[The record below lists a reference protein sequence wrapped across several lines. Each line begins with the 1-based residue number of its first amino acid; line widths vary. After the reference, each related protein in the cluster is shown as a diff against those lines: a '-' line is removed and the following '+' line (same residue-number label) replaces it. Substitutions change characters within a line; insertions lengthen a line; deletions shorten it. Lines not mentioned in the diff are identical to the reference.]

1 MTRPNLRVRVALWLL
16 LPLLLLLAFDAWL
29 TYQRAMNAAHAAFDR
44 TLEFS
49 LRSIRDGIRLRDGR
63 IEVDLP
69 YLALEMFESNGGG
82 NIYYQ
87 IREEGGAVVT
97 GYPDLP
103 DAKKAPAEPYSVRF
117 YDGVFRGRPLRI
129 AMLRLPV
136 HDVPSAQTRVVLVR
150 VGETIEQRQ
159 ALAREILT
167 GSLQQEFLLVVLALG
182 IVWLGVAR
190 GLRPL
195 NRLSA
200 KVAARAEDDPTPL
213 DTVGLPSEVAPLVD
227 SINQYIGR
235 TQLMQLS
242 RRRFFNDAAHQL
254 KTPLAVIQAEAELAL
269 RDSDGVGAG
278 VGVGSASCGEDNP
291 SGNRRQGVHLRRLNR
306 AVQQAVRIV
315 QQLLSLSRLDAD
327 SGYTVKHAAVPLHKV
342 ARSVTLD
349 WSPVA
354 RSRGIDLGFEQDERI
369 EVMGQTDLLAELVGN
384 LIDNAIRYSGDGAV
398 ITVRVASEN
407 GQPLLQVID
416 NGPGIPVGERDAVFE
431 RFYRSEATQTV
442 EGSGLGLSIVREIAR
457 VHGALIALSDAPG
470 GGLVVSVLFPALE
483 PA

>member
-1 MTRPNLRVRVALWLL
+1 MKQPNLRVRVALWLL

-29 TYQRAMNAAHAAFDR
+29 TYQRAMNAAHDAFDR

-49 LRSIRDGIRLRDGR
+49 LRSIRDGIRLRDGE

-87 IREEGGAVVT
+87 IREEGGRVVT

-103 DAKKAPAEPYSVRF
+103 NPRKLPAEPYSVQF
-117 YDGVFRGRPLRI
+117 YDDEFRGRPLRI

-150 VGETIEQRQ
+150 VGETIEPRQ
-159 ALAREILT
+159 ALAREILI
-167 GSLQQEFLLVVLALG
+167 GSLQQEGLLVVLALG

-200 KVAARAEDDPTPL
+200 KVAARAEDDPVPL
-213 DTVGLPSEVAPLVD
+213 DTVGLPSEVTPLVD

-235 TQLMQLS
+235 TQLMQSS

-254 KTPLAVIQAEAELAL
+254 KTPLAVIQAESELAL
-269 RDSDGVGAG
+269 RDLDGVEENAG
-278 VGVGSASCGEDNP
+278 
-291 SGNRRQGVHLRRLNR
+291 GNRRQGVHLRRLNG

-354 RSRGIDLGFEQDERI
+354 RSRSIDLGFEQEVRI
-369 EVMGQTDLLAELVGN
+369 DVTGQVDLLAELVGN

-398 ITVRVASEN
+398 ITVRVATER

-416 NGPGIPVGERDAVFE
+416 NGPGIAAGEREAVFE
-431 RFYRSEATQTV
+431 RFYRSEATQAV

-457 VHGALIALSDAPG
+457 VHGALIALTDANG
-470 GGLVVSVLFPALE
+470 GGLVVSVLFPPCE
-483 PA
+483 GE

>member
-1 MTRPNLRVRVALWLL
+1 MKQPNLRVRVALWLL

-29 TYQRAMNAAHAAFDR
+29 TYQRAMNAAHDAFDR

-49 LRSIRDGIRLRDGR
+49 LRSIRDGIRLRDGD

-87 IREEGGAVVT
+87 IREEGGRVVT

-103 DAKKAPAEPYSVRF
+103 NPRKLPAEPYSVQF
-117 YDGVFRGRPLRI
+117 YDDEFRGRPLRI

-150 VGETIEQRQ
+150 VGETIEPRQ
-159 ALAREILT
+159 ALAREILI
-167 GSLQQEFLLVVLALG
+167 GSLQQEGLLVVLALG

-200 KVAARAEDDPTPL
+200 KVAARAEDDPVPL
-213 DTVGLPSEVAPLVD
+213 DTVGLPSEVTPLVD

-235 TQLMQLS
+235 TRLMQSS

-254 KTPLAVIQAEAELAL
+254 KTPLAVIQAESELAL
-269 RDSDGVGAG
+269 RDLDGVEENA
-278 VGVGSASCGEDNP
+278 N
-291 SGNRRQGVHLRRLNR
+291 GNRRQGVHLRRLNG

-354 RSRGIDLGFEQDERI
+354 RSRGIDLGFEQESRI
-369 EVMGQTDLLAELVGN
+369 DVMGQVDLLAELVGN

-398 ITVRVASEN
+398 ITVRVATEG

-416 NGPGIPVGERDAVFE
+416 NGPGVAVGEREAVFE
-431 RFYRSEATQTV
+431 RFYRSEATQAV

-457 VHGALIALSDAPG
+457 VHGALIALTDADG
-470 GGLVVSVLFPALE
+470 GGLVVSVLFPVCE
-483 PA
+483 R

>member
-1 MTRPNLRVRVALWLL
+1 MTRPNLRVRIALWLL
-16 LPLLLLLAFDAWL
+16 LPLLLLLALDAWL

-49 LRSIRDGIRLRDGR
+49 LRSIRDGIRLRDGE

-87 IREEGGAVVT
+87 IREESGRVVT

-103 DAKKAPAEPYSVRF
+103 DPGKVPGEPYSVRF
-117 YDGVFRGRPLRI
+117 YDDVFRGRPLRI

-167 GSLQQEFLLVVLALG
+167 GSLQQEGLLVVLALG

-235 TQLMQLS
+235 TQLMQSS

-254 KTPLAVIQAEAELAL
+254 KTPLAVIQAESELAL
-269 RDSDGVGAG
+269 RDIDVVEESAG
-278 VGVGSASCGEDNP
+278 
-291 SGNRRQGVHLRRLNR
+291 GNRRQGVHLRRLNR

-354 RSRGIDLGFEQDERI
+354 RSRGIDLGFEQDVRVD
-369 EVMGQTDLLAELVGN
+369 VMGQIDLLGELVGN

-398 ITVRVASEN
+398 ITVRVARE
-407 GQPLLQVID
+407 GEQALLQVID
-416 NGPGIPVGERDAVFE
+416 NGPGVAAGERDAVFE
-431 RFYRSEATQTV
+431 RFYRSEATQAV

-457 VHGALIALSDAPG
+457 VHGAQVALTDALG
-470 GGLVVSVLFPALE
+470 GGLVVSVLFPPLKTV
-483 PA
+483 

>member
-1 MTRPNLRVRVALWLL
+1 LL

-49 LRSIRDGIRLRDGR
+49 LRSIRDGIRLREGE

-87 IREEGGAVVT
+87 IREEGGRVVT

-103 DAKKAPAEPYSVRF
+103 SGTKVPAEPYSVQF
-117 YDGVFRGRPLRI
+117 YDDVFRGRPLRI

-136 HDVPSAQTRVVLVR
+136 HDVPSAQTRVVMVR

-254 KTPLAVIQAEAELAL
+254 KTPLAIIQAESELAL
-269 RDSDGVGAG
+269 RDVDGSEEA
-278 VGVGSASCGEDNP
+278 AN
-291 SGNRRQGVHLRRLNR
+291 GNRRQGVHLRRLNR

-354 RSRGIDLGFEQDERI
+354 RSRGIDLGFEQDVRI
-369 EVMGQTDLLAELVGN
+369 EVMGQADLLAELVGN

-398 ITVRVASEN
+398 ITVRVACE
-407 GQPLLQVID
+407 GEQALLQVVD
-416 NGPGIPVGERDAVFE
+416 NGPGIAIGERDVVFE
-431 RFYRSEATQTV
+431 RFYRSEATQAV

-470 GGLVVSVLFPALE
+470 GGLVVSVLFPALK
-483 PA
+483 AM

>member
-16 LPLLLLLAFDAWL
+16 LPLLLLLALDAWL

-49 LRSIRDGIRLRDGR
+49 LRSIRDGIRLRDGQ

-87 IREEGGAVVT
+87 IREAGGRVVT

-103 DAKKAPAEPYSVRF
+103 DAHEAPGEPFSVQF
-117 YDGVFRGRPLRI
+117 YDDVFRGRPLRV

-136 HDVPSAQTRVVLVR
+136 HDVPSAQTRVVVVR

-167 GSLQQEFLLVVLALG
+167 GSLLQEGLLVVLALG

-213 DTVGLPSEVAPLVD
+213 DTAGLPSEVVPLVD

-235 TQLMQLS
+235 TQWLQSS

-254 KTPLAVIQAEAELAL
+254 KTPLAVIQAESELAL
-269 RDSDGVGAG
+269 RDSDAAPENAG
-278 VGVGSASCGEDNP
+278 GQ
-291 SGNRRQGVHLRRLNR
+291 RRQGVHLRRLNR

-354 RSRGIDLGFEQDERI
+354 RSRGIDLGFEQDARI
-369 EVMGQTDLLAELVGN
+369 DVMGQSDLLAELAGN
-384 LIDNAIRYSGDGAV
+384 LIDNAIRYAGDGAV
-398 ITVRVASEN
+398 ITVRIAREAE
-407 GQPLLQVID
+407 QALLQVID
-416 NGPGIPVGERDAVFE
+416 NGPGIVAAERDAVFE
-431 RFYRSEATQTV
+431 RFYRSEATQAI

-457 VHGALIALSDAPG
+457 VHGAQVALTDAAG
-470 GGLVVSVLFPALE
+470 GGLVVSVLFPAVRMQTALE
-483 PA
+483 TAAA

>member
-1 MTRPNLRVRVALWLL
+1 MTRSNLRVRVALWLL

-49 LRSIRDGIRLRDGR
+49 LRSIRDGIRLRDGQ

-69 YLALEMFESNGGG
+69 YLALEMFESHGGG

-87 IREEGGAVVT
+87 IREEGGRVVT

-103 DAKKAPAEPYSVRF
+103 AGTKTPADPYSVQF
-117 YDGVFRGRPLRI
+117 YDGTFRGRPLRI

-150 VGETIEQRQ
+150 VSETIEQRQ

-200 KVAARAEDDPTPL
+200 KVAARAEDDPAPL

-254 KTPLAVIQAEAELAL
+254 KTPLAVIQAESELAL
-269 RDSDGVGAG
+269 RDIDGGEESAN
-278 VGVGSASCGEDNP
+278 GS
-291 SGNRRQGVHLRRLNR
+291 RRQGVHLRRLNR

-327 SGYTVKHAAVPLHKV
+327 SEYAVKHAAVPLHKV

-354 RSRGIDLGFEQDERI
+354 RARGIDLGFEQDVRI
-369 EVMGQTDLLAELVGN
+369 DVMGQSDLLAELVGN

-398 ITVRVASEN
+398 ITVRVACE
-407 GQPLLQVID
+407 GEEPLLQVTD
-416 NGPGIPVGERDAVFE
+416 NGPGIAAGERDAVFE
-431 RFYRSEATQTV
+431 RFYRSEATQAV

-457 VHGALIALSDAPG
+457 VHGALIELSDAAG
-470 GGLVVSVLFPALE
+470 GGLVVSVQFPALK
-483 PA
+483 AA

>member
-1 MTRPNLRVRVALWLL
+1 MKQPNLRVRVALWLL

-29 TYQRAMNAAHAAFDR
+29 TYQRAMNAAHDAFDR

-49 LRSIRDGIRLRDGR
+49 LRSIRDGIRLRDGD

-87 IREEGGAVVT
+87 IREEGGRVVT

-103 DAKKAPAEPYSVRF
+103 NPRKLPAEPYSVQF
-117 YDGVFRGRPLRI
+117 YDDEFRGRPLRI

-150 VGETIEQRQ
+150 VGETIEPRQ
-159 ALAREILT
+159 ALAREILI
-167 GSLQQEFLLVVLALG
+167 GSLQQEGLLVVLALG

-200 KVAARAEDDPTPL
+200 KVAARAEDDPVPL
-213 DTVGLPSEVAPLVD
+213 DTVGLPSEVTPLVD

-235 TQLMQLS
+235 TRLMQSS

-254 KTPLAVIQAEAELAL
+254 KTPLAVIQAESELAL
-269 RDSDGVGAG
+269 RDLDGVEENA
-278 VGVGSASCGEDNP
+278 N
-291 SGNRRQGVHLRRLNR
+291 GNRRQGVHLRRLNG

-354 RSRGIDLGFEQDERI
+354 RSRGIDLGFEQESLID
-369 EVMGQTDLLAELVGN
+369 VMGQVDLLAELVGN

-398 ITVRVASEN
+398 ITVRVATEG

-416 NGPGIPVGERDAVFE
+416 NGPGVAVGEREAVFE
-431 RFYRSEATQTV
+431 RFYRSEATQAV

-457 VHGALIALSDAPG
+457 VHGALIALTDADG
-470 GGLVVSVLFPALE
+470 GGLVVSVLFPVCE
-483 PA
+483 R

>member
-1 MTRPNLRVRVALWLL
+1 MTRPNLRVRIALWLL
-16 LPLLLLLAFDAWL
+16 LPLLLLLALDAWL

-49 LRSIRDGIRLRDGR
+49 LRSIRDGIRLRDGE
-63 IEVDLP
+63 IQVDLP

-87 IREEGGAVVT
+87 IREEGGRVVT

-103 DAKKAPAEPYSVRF
+103 DPGIVPSEPYSVRF
-117 YDGVFRGRPLRI
+117 YDDVFRGRPLRI

-167 GSLQQEFLLVVLALG
+167 GSLQQEGLLVVLALG

-195 NRLSA
+195 DRLSA

-235 TQLMQLS
+235 TQLMQSS

-254 KTPLAVIQAEAELAL
+254 KTPLAVIQAESELAL
-269 RDSDGVGAG
+269 HDIDVAEESAG
-278 VGVGSASCGEDNP
+278 
-291 SGNRRQGVHLRRLNR
+291 GNRRPGVHLRRLNR

-327 SGYTVKHAAVPLHKV
+327 SGYTVKHAAVSLHKV

-354 RSRGIDLGFEQDERI
+354 RSHGIDLGFEQ
-369 EVMGQTDLLAELVGN
+369 EVRVDVTGQIDLLAELVGN

-398 ITVRVASEN
+398 ITVRVALE
-407 GQPLLQVID
+407 GEQALLQVID
-416 NGPGIPVGERDAVFE
+416 NGPGIAAGERDAVFE
-431 RFYRSEATQTV
+431 RFYRSEATQAI

-457 VHGALIALSDAPG
+457 VHGALVALTDAHG
-470 GGLVVSVLFPALE
+470 GGLVVSVLFPPLKTA
-483 PA
+483 

>member
-49 LRSIRDGIRLRDGR
+49 LRSIRDGIRLRDGQ

-87 IREEGGAVVT
+87 IREAGGRVVT

-103 DAKKAPAEPYSVRF
+103 DAHPVPGEPYSVQF
-117 YDGVFRGRPLRI
+117 YDDVFRGRPLRI

-136 HDVPSAQTRVVLVR
+136 HDVPSAQTRVVVVR

-167 GSLQQEFLLVVLALG
+167 GSLQQEGLLVVLALG

-200 KVAARAEDDPTPL
+200 RVAARAEDDPTPL
-213 DTVGLPSEVAPLVD
+213 DTAGLPSEVVPLVD

-235 TQLMQLS
+235 TQSMQSS

-254 KTPLAVIQAEAELAL
+254 KTPLAVIQAESELAL
-269 RDSDGVGAG
+269 RDTDGAQ
-278 VGVGSASCGEDNP
+278 ASTG
-291 SGNRRQGVHLRRLNR
+291 GQRRQGVHLRRLNR

-327 SGYTVKHAAVPLHKV
+327 SGYTVKHAAVQLHKV
-342 ARSVTLD
+342 ARSMTLD

-354 RSRGIDLGFEQDERI
+354 RSRGIDLGFEQDVRI
-369 EVMGQTDLLAELVGN
+369 DVMGQTDLLAELAGN
-384 LIDNAIRYSGDGAV
+384 LIDNAIRYAGDGAV
-398 ITVRVASEN
+398 ITVRVARE
-407 GQPLLQVID
+407 GEQALLQVID
-416 NGPGIPVGERDAVFE
+416 NGPGIAAGEREAVFE
-431 RFYRSEATQTV
+431 RFYRSEATQAV
-442 EGSGLGLSIVREIAR
+442 EGSGLGLSIVQEIAR
-457 VHGALIALSDAPG
+457 VHGARVALADASG
-470 GGLVVSVLFPALE
+470 GGLVVSVLFPA
-483 PA
+483 AKGAAAA

>member
-1 MTRPNLRVRVALWLL
+1 MTRSNLRVRVALWLL

-49 LRSIRDGIRLRDGR
+49 LRSIRDGIRLRDGQ

-69 YLALEMFESNGGG
+69 YLALEMFESHGGG

-87 IREEGGAVVT
+87 IREEGGRVVT

-103 DAKKAPAEPYSVRF
+103 AGTKTPEDPYSVQF
-117 YDGVFRGRPLRI
+117 YDGTFRGRPLRV

-200 KVAARAEDDPTPL
+200 KVAARAEDDPAPL

-254 KTPLAVIQAEAELAL
+254 KTPLAVIQAESELAL
-269 RDSDGVGAG
+269 RDIDG
-278 VGVGSASCGEDNP
+278 GEDCA
-291 SGNRRQGVHLRRLNR
+291 SGSRRQGVHLRRLNR

-354 RSRGIDLGFEQDERI
+354 RSRGIDLGFEQDVRI
-369 EVMGQTDLLAELVGN
+369 GVMGQSDLLAELVGN

-398 ITVRVASEN
+398 ITVRVACAGEE
-407 GQPLLQVID
+407 PLLQVTD
-416 NGPGIPVGERDAVFE
+416 NGPGIAAGERDAVFE
-431 RFYRSEATQTV
+431 RFYRSEATQAV

-457 VHGALIALSDAPG
+457 VHGALIELSDAAG
-470 GGLVVSVLFPALE
+470 GGLVVSVQFPALK
-483 PA
+483 AA

>member
-49 LRSIRDGIRLRDGR
+49 LRSIRDGIRLRDGE

-87 IREEGGAVVT
+87 IREEGGPVVT

-103 DAKKAPAEPYSVRF
+103 SGTKTLAEPYSVLF
-117 YDGVFRGRPLRI
+117 YDDVFRGRPLRI

-136 HDVPSAQTRVVLVR
+136 HDVPSAQTRVVMVR

-200 KVAARAEDDPTPL
+200 KVAARTEDDPTPL

-254 KTPLAVIQAEAELAL
+254 KTPLAIIQAESELAL
-269 RDSDGVGAG
+269 RDIDG
-278 VGVGSASCGEDNP
+278 GEETS
-291 SGNRRQGVHLRRLNR
+291 SGNRRQGVHLRRLSR

-327 SGYTVKHAAVPLHKV
+327 SGYTVRHAAVPLHKV

-354 RSRGIDLGFEQDERI
+354 RSRGIDLGFEQDLRI
-369 EVMGQTDLLAELVGN
+369 DVMGQTDLLAELVGN

-398 ITVRVASEN
+398 ITVRVACE
-407 GQPLLQVID
+407 GEQALLQVID
-416 NGPGIPVGERDAVFE
+416 NGPGIAVGERDVVFE
-431 RFYRSEATQTV
+431 RFYRSEATPAV

-470 GGLVVSVLFPALE
+470 GGLVVSVLFPALK
-483 PA
+483 AM

>member
-1 MTRPNLRVRVALWLL
+1 MTRPNLRVRIALWLL
-16 LPLLLLLAFDAWL
+16 LPLLLLLALDAWL
-29 TYQRAMNAAHAAFDR
+29 TYRRAMNAAHAAFDR

-49 LRSIRDGIRLRDGR
+49 LRSIRDGIRLRGGE
-63 IEVDLP
+63 IQVDLP

-87 IREEGGAVVT
+87 IREEGGRFVT
-97 GYPDLP
+97 GYSDLP
-103 DAKKAPAEPYSVRF
+103 DAGKVPRESYSVRF
-117 YDGVFRGRPLRI
+117 YDDVYRGRPLRI
-129 AMLRLPV
+129 AMLRLSV
-136 HDVPSAQTRVVLVR
+136 HDVPGAQTRVVLLR

-159 ALAREILT
+159 ALAREILI
-167 GSLQQEFLLVVLALG
+167 GSLQQEGLLVVLALG

-200 KVAARAEDDPTPL
+200 KVAARAEDDPAPL
-213 DTVGLPSEVAPLVD
+213 DTVGLPSEVTPLVD

-235 TQLMQLS
+235 TQSMQSS

-254 KTPLAVIQAEAELAL
+254 KTPLAVIQAESELAL
-269 RDSDGVGAG
+269 RDIDTVENGAG
-278 VGVGSASCGEDNP
+278 
-291 SGNRRQGVHLRRLNR
+291 GNGRQGVHLRRLNR

-327 SGYTVKHAAVPLHKV
+327 SGYTVRHAAVPLHKV

-354 RSRGIDLGFEQDERI
+354 RSRGIDLGFEQDVRLD
-369 EVMGQTDLLAELVGN
+369 VMGQVDLLAELVGN

-398 ITVRVASEN
+398 ITVRVAREAE
-407 GQPLLQVID
+407 QALLQVID
-416 NGPGIPVGERDAVFE
+416 NGPGIAVCERDAVFE
-431 RFYRSEATQTV
+431 RFYRSEATQAV
-442 EGSGLGLSIVREIAR
+442 EGSGLGLSIVREIVR
-457 VHGALIALSDAPG
+457 VHGAQIALSDANG
-470 GGLVVSVLFPALE
+470 GGLVVSVRLPLLKTA
-483 PA
+483 

>member
-1 MTRPNLRVRVALWLL
+1 MTQPNLRVRVALWLL
-16 LPLLLLLAFDAWL
+16 VPLLLLLAFDAWL
-29 TYQRAMNAAHAAFDR
+29 TYQRAMSAAHAAFDR

-49 LRSIRDGIRLRDGR
+49 LRSIRDGIRLRGGE

-87 IREEGGAVVT
+87 IREEGGRVVT

-103 DAKKAPAEPYSVRF
+103 DAGKVPGEPYSVRF
-117 YDGVFRGRPLRI
+117 YDDVFRGRPLRV

-167 GSLQQEFLLVVLALG
+167 GSLQQEGLLVVLALG

-213 DTVGLPSEVAPLVD
+213 DTVGLPSEVTPLVD

-235 TQLMQLS
+235 TQSMQSS

-254 KTPLAVIQAEAELAL
+254 KTPLAVIQAESELAL
-269 RDSDGVGAG
+269 RDIDGMEAG
-278 VGVGSASCGEDNP
+278 
-291 SGNRRQGVHLRRLNR
+291 SGGDRRQGVHLRRLNR
-306 AVQQAVRIV
+306 AVQHAVRIV
-315 QQLLSLSRLDAD
+315 QQLLSLSRLDAH
-327 SGYTVKHAAVPLHKV
+327 SGYTVRHAALPLHKV

-354 RSRGIDLGFEQDERI
+354 RARGIDLGFEQDARVEI
-369 EVMGQTDLLAELVGN
+369 MGQNDLLAELVGN

-398 ITVRVASEN
+398 ITVRVARE
-407 GQPLLQVID
+407 GEHALLQVVD
-416 NGPGIPVGERDAVFE
+416 NGPGIAAEEREAVFE
-431 RFYRSEATQTV
+431 RFYRSEATQAV

-457 VHGALIALSDAPG
+457 VHGALVGLTDAAG
-470 GGLVVSVLFPALE
+470 GGLVVSVLFPPLL

>member
-49 LRSIRDGIRLRDGR
+49 LRSIRDGIRLRDAQ

-87 IREEGGAVVT
+87 IREEGGRVVT

-103 DAKKAPAEPYSVRF
+103 AGTKVLAEPYSVQF
-117 YDGVFRGRPLRI
+117 YDDVFRGRPLRI

-254 KTPLAVIQAEAELAL
+254 KTPLAVIQAESELAL
-269 RDSDGVGAG
+269 RDIDGGDE
-278 VGVGSASCGEDNP
+278 ASN
-291 SGNRRQGVHLRRLNR
+291 GNRRQGVHLRRLNR
-306 AVQQAVRIV
+306 AVQQAGRIV

-327 SGYTVKHAAVPLHKV
+327 SGYTVRHAAVPLHKV

-354 RSRGIDLGFEQDERI
+354 RSRGIDLGFEQDVRI
-369 EVMGQTDLLAELVGN
+369 DVMGQTDLLAELVGN

-398 ITVRVASEN
+398 ITVRVACRGE
-407 GQPLLQVID
+407 QPLLQVID
-416 NGPGIPVGERDAVFE
+416 NGPGIAVGERDAVFE
-431 RFYRSEATQTV
+431 RFYRSEATQAV
-442 EGSGLGLSIVREIAR
+442 EGSGLGLSIAREIAR
-457 VHGALIALSDAPG
+457 VHGALITLSDAPG
-470 GGLVVSVLFPALE
+470 GGLVVSVQFPALK
-483 PA
+483 AV

>member
-1 MTRPNLRVRVALWLL
+1 MTRPNLRVSVALWLL
-16 LPLLLLLAFDAWL
+16 LPMLLLLAFDAWL
-29 TYQRAMNAAHAAFDR
+29 TYQRAMNAAHVAFDR

-49 LRSIRDGIRLRDGR
+49 LRSIRDGIRLRDGQ

-87 IREEGGAVVT
+87 IREEGGRVVT

-103 DAKKAPAEPYSVRF
+103 SGTKAPADPYSVQF
-117 YDGVFRGRPLRI
+117 YDDMFRGRPLRI

-136 HDVPSAQTRVVLVR
+136 HDVPSAQTRVVLVS

-254 KTPLAVIQAEAELAL
+254 KTPLAVIQAESELAL
-269 RDSDGVGAG
+269 RDIDGGDEVSN
-278 VGVGSASCGEDNP
+278 GS
-291 SGNRRQGVHLRRLNR
+291 RRQGVHLRRLNR

-354 RSRGIDLGFEQDERI
+354 RSRGIDLGFEQDARI
-369 EVMGQTDLLAELVGN
+369 DVMGQTDLLAELVGN

-398 ITVRVASEN
+398 ITVRVACE
-407 GQPLLQVID
+407 GEQPLLQVID
-416 NGPGIPVGERDAVFE
+416 NGPGIAVGERDAVFE
-431 RFYRSEATQTV
+431 RFYRSEATQAV

-470 GGLVVSVLFPALE
+470 GGLVVSVQFPALRV
-483 PA
+483 A

>member
-49 LRSIRDGIRLRDGR
+49 LRSIRDGIRLRDAQ

-87 IREEGGAVVT
+87 IREEGGRVVT

-103 DAKKAPAEPYSVRF
+103 AGTKASGDLYSVQF
-117 YDGVFRGRPLRI
+117 YDDMFRGRPLRI

-159 ALAREILT
+159 ALAREILI

-200 KVAARAEDDPTPL
+200 KVASRAENDPTPL

-254 KTPLAVIQAEAELAL
+254 KTPLAIIQAESELAL
-269 RDSDGVGAG
+269 RDIDG
-278 VGVGSASCGEDNP
+278 GEET
-291 SGNRRQGVHLRRLNR
+291 SIVNRRQGVHLRRLNR
-306 AVQQAVRIV
+306 AVQQAVHIV

-327 SGYTVKHAAVPLHKV
+327 RGYTVKHAAVPLHKV

-354 RSRGIDLGFEQDERI
+354 RSRGIDLGFEQDVRI
-369 EVMGQTDLLAELVGN
+369 EVMGQSDLLAELVGN

-398 ITVRVASEN
+398 ITVRVACET
-407 GQPLLQVID
+407 GQALLQVID
-416 NGPGIPVGERDAVFE
+416 NGPGIDVGERDAVFE
-431 RFYRSEATQTV
+431 RFYRSEATQAV

-457 VHGALIALSDAPG
+457 VHGASIALSEAPG
-470 GGLVVSVLFPALE
+470 GGLVVSVRFPTLKATL
-483 PA
+483 A

>member
-1 MTRPNLRVRVALWLL
+1 
-16 LPLLLLLAFDAWL
+16 
-29 TYQRAMNAAHAAFDR
+29 
-44 TLEFS
+44 
-49 LRSIRDGIRLRDGR
+49 
-63 IEVDLP
+63 
-69 YLALEMFESNGGG
+69 
-82 NIYYQ
+82 
-87 IREEGGAVVT
+87 
-97 GYPDLP
+97 
-103 DAKKAPAEPYSVRF
+103 
-117 YDGVFRGRPLRI
+117 
-129 AMLRLPV
+129 
-136 HDVPSAQTRVVLVR
+136 
-150 VGETIEQRQ
+150 
-159 ALAREILT
+159 EILT

-254 KTPLAVIQAEAELAL
+254 KTPLAVIQAESELAL
-269 RDSDGVGAG
+269 RDSDGI
-278 VGVGSASCGEDNP
+278 GSGSCGEENA
-291 SGNRRQGVHLRRLNR
+291 SGNRRPGVHLRRLNR

-354 RSRGIDLGFEQDERI
+354 RSRGIDLGFEQDVRTD
-369 EVMGQTDLLAELVGN
+369 VMGQTDLLAELVGN

-398 ITVRVASEN
+398 VTVRVACEN
-407 GQPLLQVID
+407 EQPLLQVID
-416 NGPGIPVGERDAVFE
+416 NGPGIAVSERDAVFE

-470 GGLVVSVLFPALE
+470 GGLVVSVQFPALKV
-483 PA
+483 A

>member
-1 MTRPNLRVRVALWLL
+1 MTRPNLRVRIALWLL
-16 LPLLLLLAFDAWL
+16 LPLLLLLALDAWL

-44 TLEFS
+44 ALEFS
-49 LRSIRDGIRLRDGR
+49 LRSIRDGIRLRDGE

-87 IREEGGAVVT
+87 IREEGGRVVT

-103 DAKKAPAEPYSVRF
+103 DPGKVPGEPYSVRF
-117 YDGVFRGRPLRI
+117 YNDVFRGRPLRI

-167 GSLQQEFLLVVLALG
+167 GSLQQEGLLVVLALG

-235 TQLMQLS
+235 TQLMQSS

-254 KTPLAVIQAEAELAL
+254 KTPLAVIQAESELAL
-269 RDSDGVGAG
+269 RDIDVVEESTG
-278 VGVGSASCGEDNP
+278 
-291 SGNRRQGVHLRRLNR
+291 GNRRQGVHLRRLNR

-327 SGYTVKHAAVPLHKV
+327 SGYTVKHASVPLHKV

-354 RSRGIDLGFEQDERI
+354 RSRGIDLGFEQDVR
-369 EVMGQTDLLAELVGN
+369 VDVTGQIDLLAELVGN

-398 ITVRVASEN
+398 ITVRVAREGEQS
-407 GQPLLQVID
+407 LLQVID
-416 NGPGIPVGERDAVFE
+416 NGPGIAAGERDAVFE
-431 RFYRSEATQTV
+431 RFYRSEATQAV

-457 VHGALIALSDAPG
+457 VHGAQVALTDAQG
-470 GGLVVSVLFPALE
+470 GGLVVSVLFPPLKAM
-483 PA
+483 

>member
-49 LRSIRDGIRLRDGR
+49 LRSIRDGIRLRDAQ

-87 IREEGGAVVT
+87 IREEGGRVVT

-103 DAKKAPAEPYSVRF
+103 AGTPASADLYSVQF
-117 YDGVFRGRPLRI
+117 YDDTFRGRPLRI

-159 ALAREILT
+159 ALAREILI

-200 KVAARAEDDPTPL
+200 KVAARAENDPTPL

-254 KTPLAVIQAEAELAL
+254 KTPLAIIQAESELAL
-269 RDSDGVGAG
+269 RDIDGSEETSN
-278 VGVGSASCGEDNP
+278 GS
-291 SGNRRQGVHLRRLNR
+291 RRQGVHLRRLNR

-327 SGYTVKHAAVPLHKV
+327 SGYTVKHGAVPLHKV

-354 RSRGIDLGFEQDERI
+354 RSRGIDLGFEQDVRI
-369 EVMGQTDLLAELVGN
+369 DVMGQTDLLAELVGN

-398 ITVRVASEN
+398 ITVRVACDAE
-407 GQPLLQVID
+407 QALLQVID
-416 NGPGIPVGERDAVFE
+416 NGPGIAAGERDAVFE
-431 RFYRSEATQTV
+431 RFYRSEATQAV
-442 EGSGLGLSIVREIAR
+442 EGSGLGLSIVLEIAR

-470 GGLVVSVLFPALE
+470 GGLVVSVRFPALKVM
-483 PA
+483 AA

>member
-29 TYQRAMNAAHAAFDR
+29 TYQRAMNAAHDAFDR

-49 LRSIRDGIRLRDGR
+49 LRSIRDGIRLRDGE

-87 IREEGGAVVT
+87 IREEGGRVVT

-103 DAKKAPAEPYSVRF
+103 DARKVPAEPYSVQF
-117 YDGVFRGRPLRI
+117 YDDEFRGRPLRI

-150 VGETIEQRQ
+150 VGETIEARQ

-167 GSLQQEFLLVVLALG
+167 GSLQQECLLVVLALG

-213 DTVGLPSEVAPLVD
+213 DTVGLPSEVTPLVD

-235 TQLMQLS
+235 TQLMQSS

-254 KTPLAVIQAEAELAL
+254 KTPLAVIQAESELAL
-269 RDSDGVGAG
+269 RDLDSGDENAT
-278 VGVGSASCGEDNP
+278 
-291 SGNRRQGVHLRRLNR
+291 GNRHQGVHLRRLNR

-327 SGYTVKHAAVPLHKV
+327 SGYTVRHTAVPLHKV

-354 RSRGIDLGFEQDERI
+354 RSRGIDLGFEQDLRI
-369 EVMGQTDLLAELVGN
+369 DVTGQIDLLAELVGN

-398 ITVRVASEN
+398 ITVRVAAEN

-416 NGPGIPVGERDAVFE
+416 NGPGIAVGERQAVFE
-431 RFYRSEATQTV
+431 RFYRSEATQAV

-457 VHGALIALSDAPG
+457 VHGALIALTDAPG
-470 GGLVVSVLFPALE
+470 GGLVVSVSFPVREA
-483 PA
+483 A

>member
-49 LRSIRDGIRLRDGR
+49 LRSIRDGIRLRDAQ

-87 IREEGGAVVT
+87 IREEGGRGVT

-103 DAKKAPAEPYSVRF
+103 AGTKASGDLYSVQF
-117 YDGVFRGRPLRI
+117 YDDMFRGRPLRV

-159 ALAREILT
+159 ALAREILI

-200 KVAARAEDDPTPL
+200 KVAARAENDPTPL

-254 KTPLAVIQAEAELAL
+254 KTPLAIIQAESELAL
-269 RDSDGVGAG
+269 RDIEGGEEASI
-278 VGVGSASCGEDNP
+278 GS
-291 SGNRRQGVHLRRLNR
+291 RRHGVHLRRLNR

-327 SGYTVKHAAVPLHKV
+327 SGYTVKHAPVPLHKV

-354 RSRGIDLGFEQDERI
+354 RARGIDLGFEQDMRI
-369 EVMGQTDLLAELVGN
+369 EVMGQSDLLAELVGN

-398 ITVRVASEN
+398 ITVRVACEA
-407 GQPLLQVID
+407 GQALLQVID
-416 NGPGIPVGERDAVFE
+416 NGPGIDVGERDAVFE
-431 RFYRSEATQTV
+431 RFYRSEATQAV

-457 VHGALIALSDAPG
+457 VHGASIALSEAPG
-470 GGLVVSVLFPALE
+470 GGLVVSVRFPMLEAAL
-483 PA
+483 A

>member
-49 LRSIRDGIRLRDGR
+49 LRSIRDGIRLRDAQ

-87 IREEGGAVVT
+87 IREEGGRVVT

-103 DAKKAPAEPYSVRF
+103 SGTKALAEPYSVQF
-117 YDGVFRGRPLRI
+117 YDDVFRGRPLRI

-159 ALAREILT
+159 ALAREILI

-235 TQLMQLS
+235 TRLMQLS

-254 KTPLAVIQAEAELAL
+254 KTPLAVIQAESELAL
-269 RDSDGVGAG
+269 RDIDGGD
-278 VGVGSASCGEDNP
+278 EP
-291 SGNRRQGVHLRRLNR
+291 SNGNGRQGVHLRRLNR

-354 RSRGIDLGFEQDERI
+354 RSRGIDLGFEQDVRI
-369 EVMGQTDLLAELVGN
+369 DVMGQTDLLAELVGN

-398 ITVRVASEN
+398 ITVRVACE
-407 GQPLLQVID
+407 GEQPLLQVID
-416 NGPGIPVGERDAVFE
+416 NGPGIAVGERDAVFE

-457 VHGALIALSDAPG
+457 VHGAVIALSDASG
-470 GGLVVSVLFPALE
+470 GGLVVSVLFPALK
-483 PA
+483 AA

>member
-1 MTRPNLRVRVALWLL
+1 MTRPNLRVRIALWLL
-16 LPLLLLLAFDAWL
+16 LPLLLLLALDAWL

-49 LRSIRDGIRLRDGR
+49 LRSIRDGIRLRDGE

-87 IREEGGAVVT
+87 IREESGRVVT

-103 DAKKAPAEPYSVRF
+103 DPGKVPGEPYSVRF
-117 YDGVFRGRPLRI
+117 YDDVFRGRPLRI

-167 GSLQQEFLLVVLALG
+167 GSLQQEGLLVVLALG

-235 TQLMQLS
+235 TQLMQSS

-254 KTPLAVIQAEAELAL
+254 KTPLAVIQAESELAL
-269 RDSDGVGAG
+269 RDIDVVEESAG
-278 VGVGSASCGEDNP
+278 
-291 SGNRRQGVHLRRLNR
+291 GNRRQGVHLRRLNR

-327 SGYTVKHAAVPLHKV
+327 SGYTVKHAAAPLHKV

-354 RSRGIDLGFEQDERI
+354 RSRGIDLGFEQDVRVD
-369 EVMGQTDLLAELVGN
+369 VMGQIDLLGELVGN
-384 LIDNAIRYSGDGAV
+384 LIDNAIRYAGDGAV
-398 ITVRVASEN
+398 ITVRVARE
-407 GQPLLQVID
+407 GEQALLQVID
-416 NGPGIPVGERDAVFE
+416 NGPGVAAGERDAVFE
-431 RFYRSEATQTV
+431 RFYRSEATQAV

-457 VHGALIALSDAPG
+457 VHGAQVALTDALG
-470 GGLVVSVLFPALE
+470 GGLVVSVLFPPLKTV
-483 PA
+483 

>member
-49 LRSIRDGIRLRDGR
+49 LRSIRDGIRLRDGQ

-87 IREEGGAVVT
+87 IREEGGRVVT

-103 DAKKAPAEPYSVRF
+103 SGAKAPSEPYSVQF
-117 YDGVFRGRPLRI
+117 YDDVFRGRPLRI

-136 HDVPSAQTRVVLVR
+136 HDVPSAQTRVVMVR

-254 KTPLAVIQAEAELAL
+254 KTPLAIIQAESELAL
-269 RDSDGVGAG
+269 RDIDGGEA
-278 VGVGSASCGEDNP
+278 AST
-291 SGNRRQGVHLRRLNR
+291 GNRRQGVHLRRLNR

-354 RSRGIDLGFEQDERI
+354 RSRGIDLGFEQEVRI

-398 ITVRVASEN
+398 ITVRVAYE
-407 GQPLLQVID
+407 GEQALLQVID
-416 NGPGIPVGERDAVFE
+416 NGPGIAVGERDVVFE
-431 RFYRSEATQTV
+431 RFYRNEATQAV

-470 GGLVVSVLFPALE
+470 GGLVVSVLFPALK
-483 PA
+483 AV

>member
-49 LRSIRDGIRLRDGR
+49 LRSIRDGIRLRDGQ

-87 IREEGGAVVT
+87 ICEEGGRVVT

-103 DAKKAPAEPYSVRF
+103 AGTKAPADPYSVQF
-117 YDGVFRGRPLRI
+117 YDDVFRGRPLRI

-200 KVAARAEDDPTPL
+200 KVAARAEDDPAPL

-235 TQLMQLS
+235 TQLMQSS

-254 KTPLAVIQAEAELAL
+254 KTPLAVIQAESELAL
-269 RDSDGVGAG
+269 RDIDGGEEPLK
-278 VGVGSASCGEDNP
+278 GSP
-291 SGNRRQGVHLRRLNR
+291 RQGVHLRRLNR

-327 SGYTVKHAAVPLHKV
+327 SGYTIRHAAVPLHKV

-354 RSRGIDLGFEQDERI
+354 RSRGIDLGFEQDVRI
-369 EVMGQTDLLAELVGN
+369 DVMGQTDLLAELVGN

-398 ITVRVASEN
+398 ITVRVACEDE
-407 GQPLLQVID
+407 QPVLQVID
-416 NGPGIPVGERDAVFE
+416 NGPGITAGERDAVFE
-431 RFYRSEATQTV
+431 RFYRSEANQAV

-457 VHGALIALSDAPG
+457 VHGASIALSDAPG
-470 GGLVVSVLFPALE
+470 GGLVVSVRFPALK
-483 PA
+483 AA

>member
-1 MTRPNLRVRVALWLL
+1 MTRPNLRARIALWLL
-16 LPLLLLLAFDAWL
+16 LPLLLLLALDAWL

-49 LRSIRDGIRLRDGR
+49 LRSIRDGIRLRDGE

-87 IREEGGAVVT
+87 IREESGRVVT

-103 DAKKAPAEPYSVRF
+103 DPGKVPGEPYSMRF
-117 YDGVFRGRPLRI
+117 YDDVFRGRPLRI

-167 GSLQQEFLLVVLALG
+167 GSLQQEGLLVVLALG

-235 TQLMQLS
+235 TQLMQSS

-254 KTPLAVIQAEAELAL
+254 KTPLAVIQAESELAL
-269 RDSDGVGAG
+269 RDIDVVEESAG
-278 VGVGSASCGEDNP
+278 
-291 SGNRRQGVHLRRLNR
+291 GNRRQGVHLRRLNR

-354 RSRGIDLGFEQDERI
+354 RSRGIDLGFEQDVRVD
-369 EVMGQTDLLAELVGN
+369 VMGQIDLLGELVGN
-384 LIDNAIRYSGDGAV
+384 LIDNAIRYAGDGAV
-398 ITVRVASEN
+398 ITVRVARE
-407 GQPLLQVID
+407 GEQALLQVID
-416 NGPGIPVGERDAVFE
+416 NGPGIAAGERDAVFE
-431 RFYRSEATQTV
+431 RFYRSEATQAV

-457 VHGALIALSDAPG
+457 VHGAQVALTDALG
-470 GGLVVSVLFPALE
+470 GGLVVSVLFPPLKTV
-483 PA
+483 

>member
-49 LRSIRDGIRLRDGR
+49 LRSIRDGIRLRDGQ

-87 IREEGGAVVT
+87 IREEGGRVVT

-103 DAKKAPAEPYSVRF
+103 SGTKALAEPYSVQF
-117 YDGVFRGRPLRI
+117 YDDVFRGRPLRV

-159 ALAREILT
+159 ALAREILI

-213 DTVGLPSEVAPLVD
+213 DTVDLPSEVAPLVD

-254 KTPLAVIQAEAELAL
+254 KTPLAIIQAESELAL
-269 RDSDGVGAG
+269 RDIDGGD
-278 VGVGSASCGEDNP
+278 EP
-291 SGNRRQGVHLRRLNR
+291 SNGNARQGVHLRRLNR

-327 SGYTVKHAAVPLHKV
+327 SGYTIKHAAVPLHKV

-354 RSRGIDLGFEQDERI
+354 RSRGIDLGFEQDEIGRAH
-369 EVMGQTDLLAELVGN
+369 V
-384 LIDNAIRYSGDGAV
+384 
-398 ITVRVASEN
+398 
-407 GQPLLQVID
+407 
-416 NGPGIPVGERDAVFE
+416 
-431 RFYRSEATQTV
+431 
-442 EGSGLGLSIVREIAR
+442 
-457 VHGALIALSDAPG
+457 
-470 GGLVVSVLFPALE
+470 
-483 PA
+483 